1 MAVAG
6 LVLAAAGPPASTIDP
21 AASLALER
29 GENPYPVHLV
39 RPPIAP
45 LSAMAVLGREVFF
58 DNRLSSSGRLSCA
71 GCHSPEHAYGPPGNA
86 PAVAGGPKLSRQG
99 VRAVPSLMYLE
110 RQPNF
115 SIGPDNDE
123 TEEVSLTLLAAIGQ
137 TARRAT
143 KTAGNTAETAANVV
157 PQGGLFWDGRANTLQ
172 DQAMGPL
179 LSPLEM
185 DGGSIGKVAAK
196 LRRAPYAPRMVALFG
211 ASVFA
216 TPRLAVAEALFAVA
230 RFEIEDPGFHPYTS
244 KFDYWLEGKVR
255 LTQQELRGYRL
266 FNDPDKA
273 NCGGCHLDQSRADG
287 LPPLFTDGQY
297 EALGAPRN
305 PALAANR
312 DKAYFDLGI
321 CGPYRTDMKN
331 ETQYCGMF
339 RTPTLRNVA
348 LRKVFFHNGVFR
360 SLQEVQDFYNYRDV
374 DPGRVFPRAADG
386 SVAKF
391 DDIPARYLA
400 NVDVVDPPFDR
411 HLGDQPAMTPE
422 EEQDIIAFLQTL
434 TDGYVPIGADD
445 FGEIRN
451 IAAVRRR
458 GRVERKD
465 RQGDV
470 QSRASWRANFRR
482 HDVHWHTEHNVMF
495 TQPIA

>member
-1 MAVAG
+1 VAVVAG
-6 LVLAAAGPPASTIDP
+6 GSPGWRAWATDP

-29 GENPYPVHLV
+29 GENPYPQHLV
-39 RPPIAP
+39 RSPVAP
-45 LSAMAVLGREVFF
+45 LSAMAQLGRAVFF
-58 DNRLSSSGRLSCA
+58 DASLSSSGRLSCA
-71 GCHSPEHAYGPPGNA
+71 TCHSPEHAYGPPGDA
-86 PAVAGGPKLSRQG
+86 PAVDGGPKVSRQG

-123 TEEVSLTLLAAIGQ
+123 NEAVSLTLLAALGQ
-137 TARRAT
+137 TAPRTR

-172 DQAMGPL
+172 DQALGPL

-185 DGGSIGKVAAK
+185 DGGKIGTVAAK
-196 LRRAPYAPRMVALFG
+196 LRRAPYAARMAELFG

-216 TPRLAVAEALFAVA
+216 TPRMAVAEALFAVA
-230 RFEIEDPGFHPYTS
+230 RYQIEDPSFHPYTS
-244 KFDYWLEGKVR
+244 KFDDWLEGKAR

-273 NCGGCHLDQSRADG
+273 NCGGCHLDQPRADG

-312 DKAYFDLGI
+312 DTAYFDLGI
-321 CGPYRTDMKN
+321 CGPYRTDMRN

-339 RTPTLRNVA
+339 LTPTLRNVA
-348 LRKVFFHNGVFR
+348 LRKVFFHNGVFH
-360 SLQEVQDFYNYRDV
+360 SLQEVQDFYNYRDT
-374 DPGRVFPRAADG
+374 DPGRVFRRAADG
-386 SVAKF
+386 RVAKF
-391 DDIPARYLA
+391 DDIPARYLG

-411 HLGDQPAMTPE
+411 HLGDPPAMTPQE
-422 EEQDIIAFLQTL
+422 ETDIIAFLRTL
-434 TDGYVPIGADD
+434 TDGY
-445 FGEIRN
+445 R
-451 IAAVRRR
+451 AA
-458 GRVERKD
+458 
-465 RQGDV
+465 Q
-470 QSRASWRANFRR
+470 
-482 HDVHWHTEHNVMF
+482 
-495 TQPIA
+495 